1 MKYTVQAV
9 LLNDKLEVL
18 GVSRKDDHND
28 FGLPGGK
35 VDPEDWC
42 NEAAMQRE
50 LREETGLDCNMNTAI
65 VVFQMHKHGYMSI
78 CYYIKDWEGEIN
90 YKEPH
95 VVKWTP
101 FQTILEGS
109 FGRYN
114 YLVTESLKDMG
125 VKFKLMP
132 DAKDEYYFEF
142 FESEYDDD
150 PPHFYIESKTYWDKH
165 KESKFELDDDE
176 EDDIDCI
183 CSNNEIGLPEAC
195 EGVYE
200 LQAKVDG
207 KFETIFEKK
216 EIERIMIGAGFKKNK
231 GFTDYVNKL

>member
-1 MKYTVQAV
+1 MKYAVQAV
-9 LLNDKLEVL
+9 ILNDKGEVL
-18 GVSRKDDHND
+18 AVSRKDDHND
-28 FGLPGGK
+28 FGLVGGK
-35 VDPEDWC
+35 VDPEDF
-42 NEAAMQRE
+42 NPLEAIARE
-50 LREETGLDCNMNTAI
+50 VYEETGLRINTATMEVI
-65 VVFQMHKHGYMSI
+65 YQSHRDGYMGITYLINMWS
-78 CYYIKDWEGEIN
+78 GEIHTD
-90 YKEPH
+90 EPH
-95 VVKWTP
+95 VVKWTS
-101 FQTILEGS
+101 FDEVLKGS
-109 FGRYN
+109 FGYWN
-114 YLVTESLKDMG
+114 SMVKNSLNSMG
-125 VKFKLMP
+125 IKFKLMP

-150 PPHFYIESKTYWDKH
+150 PPQFYIESKTYWDKH
-165 KESKFELDDDE
+165 KDSKFQLNDDE

-183 CSNNEIGLPEAC
+183 CSNNEIGLAEAC